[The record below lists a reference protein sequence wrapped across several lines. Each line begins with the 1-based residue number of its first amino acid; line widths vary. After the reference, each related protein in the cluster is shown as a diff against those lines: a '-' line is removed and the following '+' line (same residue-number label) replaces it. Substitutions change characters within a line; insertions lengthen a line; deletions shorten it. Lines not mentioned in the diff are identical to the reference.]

1 MKTLKTIIT
10 SFLIAASSIGVLAQ
24 DFIGTNVRF
33 SKEIETGGSYTAG
46 EIGLIKLNDQND
58 EFSFD
63 ISLFPILTSPAANDS
78 ITGLNKQVD
87 LNFHAQ
93 FPAGDLDFLANDGSE
108 KTYSIP
114 GELTINNI
122 TRPVKMVF
130 GIHSSMTQ
138 ANGALGIK
146 TFPALVSFIIEINPA
161 EYGLDFETINF
172 VRVIRV
178 EVRNGILNRS
188 TQNSF
193 IR

>member
-1 MKTLKTIIT
+1 MKTLKTILTTILLAT
-10 SFLIAASSIGVLAQ
+10 SISAVGQ

-33 SKEIETGGSYTAG
+33 SKDIETGGSYTAG

-63 ISLFPILTSPAANDS
+63 ISLFPILTSPASNDS
-78 ITGLNKQVD
+78 IRGVNRQVD

-93 FPAGDLDFLANDGSE
+93 FPSGDLDFLSNDGSE
-108 KTYSIP
+108 RIYTVP

-122 TRPVKMVF
+122 TRPAKVMF
-130 GIHSSMTQ
+130 GIHSSMSQT
-138 ANGALGIK
+138 NEALGIK

-188 TQNSF
+188 TQNSS